1 MRRSLMSLISVLI
14 FSVIL
19 LTSCNNR
26 LVVDNKENKS
36 FNDANFNPTPNCTQ
50 VGSRFDCYARF
61 FQDSVKYLGPEN
73 ALKLIEGLDKN
84 DSFVHGQCHQLVH
97 VLGRASFDYYSDAIK
112 AYSHGTPF
120 CWSGYYHGILE
131 QYLKRS
137 PEIKTAVKNICK
149 SDEIRQTGYLHYQCV
164 HGLGH
169 GLMYYFDNEIF
180 PSLEHCDLLED
191 DWSRTSCYG
200 GVFMENIIA
209 DELGNK
215 DHTAK
220 YLKTDDTIYPCN
232 AVDYRYKE
240 RCYIMVTSHILKVN
254 GYNFEDA
261 FVKCANVEPSYGNEF
276 KEICFVSIGR
286 DASGSTKSDPDRT
299 LAKCAMA
306 KILSLNAT
314 TANLTTIAEEQ
325 CIIGA
330 AKDFVSNFAGAKEAA
345 VMCKKLSGKL
355 RQKCVIAM
363 ANILSTL
370 FSDQDKKLAECKALV
385 PDDYDDCVKGL
396 DY

>member
-1 MRRSLMSLISVLI
+1 
-14 FSVIL
+14 
-19 LTSCNNR
+19 
-26 LVVDNKENKS
+26 
-36 FNDANFNPTPNCTQ
+36 
-50 VGSRFDCYARF
+50 
-61 FQDSVKYLGPEN
+61 
-73 ALKLIEGLDKN
+73 
-84 DSFVHGQCHQLVH
+84 
-97 VLGRASFDYYSDAIK
+97 
-112 AYSHGTPF
+112 
-120 CWSGYYHGILE
+120 
-131 QYLKRS
+131 
-137 PEIKTAVKNICK
+137 
-149 SDEIRQTGYLHYQCV
+149 
-164 HGLGH
+164 
-169 GLMYYFDNEIF
+169 
-180 PSLEHCDLLED
+180 
-191 DWSRTSCYG
+191 
-200 GVFMENIIA
+200 MENIIA

-232 AVDYRYKE
+232 AVDYSYKE

-261 FVKCANVEPSYGNEF
+261 FTKCANVEPSYGNLF

-306 KILSLNAT
+306 KVLSLNAT
-314 TANLTTIAEEQ
+314 TANLTSIAEEY

-330 AKDFVSNFAGAKEAA
+330 AKDFVSNFAGAKEAS
-345 VMCKKLSGKL
+345 VMCKKLSGKDKEGTEKSKLERL
-355 RQKCVIAM
+355 RKKCIIAM